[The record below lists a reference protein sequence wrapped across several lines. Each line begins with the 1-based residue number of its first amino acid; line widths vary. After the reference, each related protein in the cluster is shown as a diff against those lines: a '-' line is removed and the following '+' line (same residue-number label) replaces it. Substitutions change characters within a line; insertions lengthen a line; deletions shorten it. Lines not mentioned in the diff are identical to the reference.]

1 MAARSDARYNVPRR
15 WLPDSST
22 GWNPISSPR
31 SKRYPSGPGAAGTT
45 SPATPVGY
53 PANTW
58 PPLSYS
64 TAATMC
70 RSVRRAERISLASA
84 TLAKASEDV
93 LLAAMIRPRT
103 ARASRVAERSDQYW
117 YPANAAD
124 VSSKTSPLIRT
135 SIAVSFCLIG
145 QSRSDI
151 STPSGGDDLGH
162 PQQLGADR
170 QVCGFRRLRVDL
182 EPDPAPVRHEANHAA
197 PFGESVGVAHR
208 EDRPI
213 LETREDVFRLIRHG
227 PTDEQDVAP
236 RDVFHPLIAMDDEW
250 PRSPTLSAHGGIE
263 KVAERVAT
271 KNADDERRLRVGN
284 GLRRPID
291 ELREVEQED
300 GLHLSLGGR
309 SRLRAEAGDTEQ
321 EQGRRDSQKCHA
333 TAPYTPRWMSRRVG
347 LLDAPNSRC
356 CPCSRLCPTSERSR
370 CDVGCQVSVAFSS
383 AYAGT
388 S

>member
-1 MAARSDARYNVPRR
+1 
-15 WLPDSST
+15 
-22 GWNPISSPR
+22 
-31 SKRYPSGPGAAGTT
+31 
-45 SPATPVGY
+45 
-53 PANTW
+53 
-58 PPLSYS
+58 
-64 TAATMC
+64 MC
-70 RSVRRAERISLASA
+70 RSARRAERISLASA
-84 TLAKASEDV
+84 TLAKASEAV

-103 ARASRVAERSDQYW
+103 ARASRVACRRDQYW

-124 VSSKTSPLIRT
+124 VNTNTSPLIRRR
-135 SIAVSFCLIG
+135 IAVSFRLIG

-151 STPSGGDDLGH
+151 STPSRGDDLGH

-182 EPDPAPVRHEANHAA
+182 EPDPAPVGHEANHAA

-213 LETREDVFRLIRHG
+213 LETREDVLRLIRHG

-236 RDVFHPLIAMDDEW
+236 RDVFHALIAMHDEG
-250 PRSPTLSAHGGIE
+250 PRSPMLAAHGGIE

-271 KNADDERRLRVGN
+271 QNPDDERRLRVGN

-309 SRLRAEAGDTEQ
+309 SRLRAEAGGADQ
-321 EQGRRDSQKCHA
+321 EQGGRDSQKCHA
-333 TAPYTPRWMSRRVG
+333 TAPYTPRWMSRRGSGAVG
-347 LLDAPNSRC
+347 LAGGAPNSRC
-356 CPCSRLCPTSERSR
+356 RSCSRFCPTSERSSF
-370 CDVGCQVSVAFSS
+370 DVGCQVSVTFSS

>member
-1 MAARSDARYNVPRR
+1 MAPRSDARYNVPRR
-15 WLPDSST
+15 WLPVSST
-22 GWNPISSPR
+22 GWNPIRSPR
-31 SKRYPSGPGAAGTT
+31 SKRYPSGPGAAGTAL
-45 SPATPVGY
+45 PATSAGY
-53 PANTW
+53 AANTW

-70 RSVRRAERISLASA
+70 GSARRAERSPLASA
-84 TLAKASEDV
+84 SLEKAREAV

-103 ARASRVAERSDQYW
+103 DRASRVVCRRDQYW

-124 VSSKTSPLIRT
+124 VSSRTSPLIKT
-135 SIAVSFCLIG
+135 SIVVSFCLIG

-151 STPSGGDDLGH
+151 STPCRGDDLGH

-170 QVCGFRRLRVDL
+170 QVCGFGRPRVDL
-182 EPDPAPVRHEANHAA
+182 EADPAPVRHEANHAA

-213 LETREDVFRLIRHG
+213 LETREDIFRLIRHG
-227 PTDEQDVAP
+227 PTDEQDVAL
-236 RDVFHPLIAMDDEW
+236 RDVFHALIATHDEG
-250 PRSPTLSAHGGIE
+250 PRSATLSAHGGIE

-271 KNADDERRLRVGN
+271 QNPDDERRLRIGN
-284 GLRRPID
+284 GLGRPVD

-300 GLHLSLGGR
+300 GLHLSLGGLPH
-309 SRLRAEAGDTEQ
+309 LRAEAGGADH
-321 EQGRRDSQKCHA
+321 EQGGRNSQKCHA

-356 CPCSRLCPTSERSR
+356 
-370 CDVGCQVSVAFSS
+370 
-383 AYAGT
+383 
-388 S
+388 